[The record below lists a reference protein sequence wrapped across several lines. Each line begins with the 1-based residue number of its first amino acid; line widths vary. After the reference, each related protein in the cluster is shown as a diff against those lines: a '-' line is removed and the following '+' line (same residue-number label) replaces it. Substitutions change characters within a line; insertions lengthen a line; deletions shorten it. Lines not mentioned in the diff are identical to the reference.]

1 MAGHS
6 KFKNIMHRKGAQ
18 DKKRAKVFSRLGRE
32 ISVSVKTG
40 GPDVESNTRLRSAIN
55 TAKSLN
61 MPKDN
66 IERAI
71 KKGEGND
78 PDSNYEEVR
87 YEGYGPVG
95 TAIIV
100 EAMTN
105 NKNRTAAEI
114 RSIFSKSGGNLG
126 ESGSVSFSF
135 RRLGAITIEKNLAT
149 EEEIFDFSAEN
160 GSEDLE
166 VNEEDY
172 IVYCEQSALHTL
184 NNKIISKFGSTKSAD
199 LIWKSD
205 TLVEVEKDSAE
216 KLIRQYH
223 TKAPFVKKL
232 MDNVTRKAEDRGKI
246 RTLGG
251 RACHFDLWQPVQFG
265 VFKPLPL
272 EMARKEYDEPL
283 KRAFTYKALNKL
295 IQGSAADMTKKS
307 MVALY
312 ENGIIPHIQIHD
324 EVDISVE
331 SDKKAEQIIEIM
343 ESAVELKVPNKVDY
357 EHGKNWGEIK

>member
-18 DKKRAKVFSRLGRE
+18 DKKRAKTFSRLGKE
-32 ISVSVKTG
+32 IAVAVKTG
-40 GPDVESNTRLRSAIN
+40 GVDPESNIRLRSAIN
-55 TAKSLN
+55 TAKNLN

-66 IERAI
+66 IERAV

-87 YEGYGPVG
+87 YEGYGPEG

-126 ESGSVSFSF
+126 ESGSVSFGF
-135 RRLGAITIEKNLAT
+135 KRLGAITIEKNLAT
-149 EEEIFDFSAEN
+149 EEEIFDFSVEN

-172 IVYCEQSALHTL
+172 VIYCEQSVLHTL

-205 TLVEVEKDSAE
+205 TSVEVEKDSAE
-216 KLIRQYH
+216 KL
-223 TKAPFVKKL
+223 FKL
-232 MDNVTRKAEDRGKI
+232 LNALEDND
-246 RTLGG
+246 
-251 RACHFDLWQPVQFG
+251 DVQG
-265 VFKPLPL
+265 VSSNF
-272 EMARKEYDEPL
+272 
-283 KRAFTYKALNKL
+283 
-295 IQGSAADMTKKS
+295 
-307 MVALY
+307 
-312 ENGIIPHIQIHD
+312 
-324 EVDISVE
+324 EVSE
-331 SDKKAEQIIEIM
+331 EILA
-343 ESAVELKVPNKVDY
+343 SLT
-357 EHGKNWGEIK
+357 

>member
-18 DKKRAKVFSRLGRE
+18 DKKRAKTFSRLGKE
-32 ISVSVKTG
+32 IAVAVKTG
-40 GPDVESNTRLRSAIN
+40 GADPESNIRLRSAIN
-55 TAKSLN
+55 TAKNLN

-78 PDSNYEEVR
+78 ADSNYEEVR
-87 YEGYGPVG
+87 YEGYGPEG

-126 ESGSVSFSF
+126 ESGSVSFGF
-135 RRLGAITIEKNLAT
+135 KRLGAITIEKNLAT
-149 EEEIFDFSAEN
+149 EEEIFDFSIEN

-172 IVYCEQSALHTL
+172 VIYCEQSVLHIL
-184 NNKIISKFGSTKSAD
+184 NNKIVSKFGSTKSAD

-205 TLVEVEKDSAE
+205 TSVEVEKDSAE
-216 KLIRQYH
+216 KL
-223 TKAPFVKKL
+223 FKL
-232 MDNVTRKAEDRGKI
+232 LNALEDNDDVQGVSSNFEVSEE
-246 RTLGG
+246 TL
-251 RACHFDLWQPVQFG
+251 ASL
-265 VFKPLPL
+265 
-272 EMARKEYDEPL
+272 
-283 KRAFTYKALNKL
+283 T
-295 IQGSAADMTKKS
+295 
-307 MVALY
+307 
-312 ENGIIPHIQIHD
+312 
-324 EVDISVE
+324 
-331 SDKKAEQIIEIM
+331 
-343 ESAVELKVPNKVDY
+343 
-357 EHGKNWGEIK
+357 

>member
-18 DKKRAKVFSRLGRE
+18 DKKRAKTFSRLGKE
-32 ISVSVKTG
+32 IAVAVKTG
-40 GPDVESNTRLRSAIN
+40 GTDPESNIRLRSAIN
-55 TAKSLN
+55 TAKNLN

-87 YEGYGPVG
+87 YEGYGPEG

-126 ESGSVSFSF
+126 ESGSVSFGF
-135 RRLGAITIEKNLAT
+135 KRLGVITIEKNLAT
-149 EEEIFDFSAEN
+149 EEEIFDFSVEN

-172 IVYCEQSALHTL
+172 VVYCEQSVLHIL
-184 NNKIISKFGSTKSAD
+184 NNKIVSKFGSTKSAD

-205 TLVEVEKDSAE
+205 TSVEVEKDSAE
-216 KLIRQYH
+216 KL
-223 TKAPFVKKL
+223 FKL
-232 MDNVTRKAEDRGKI
+232 LNALEDNDDVQGVSSNFEVSEE
-246 RTLGG
+246 TL
-251 RACHFDLWQPVQFG
+251 ASL
-265 VFKPLPL
+265 
-272 EMARKEYDEPL
+272 
-283 KRAFTYKALNKL
+283 T
-295 IQGSAADMTKKS
+295 
-307 MVALY
+307 
-312 ENGIIPHIQIHD
+312 
-324 EVDISVE
+324 
-331 SDKKAEQIIEIM
+331 
-343 ESAVELKVPNKVDY
+343 
-357 EHGKNWGEIK
+357 